1 MKRLKGY
8 RGLVIVSVAFVAMM
22 GLSVFEGTRL
32 YRRTVDY
39 ARQDLKARA
48 ELAALVLEE
57 PLRTQDFKAIRE
69 FADDCQAKDIRFR
82 VFHRNGVVFGSDGDV
97 SDLAE
102 EHACGEYR
110 ISLGINGR
118 KILLPFLGSLALA
131 GLAFLVGIA
140 GMLFV
145 FYAFYRQRA
154 KLAEMK
160 RLEKERYD
168 FVTRFTHE
176 LKTPLTG
183 IIAAADLMEGDRL
196 ADMIKSSAHRLDQ
209 LAQDLIDVYWG
220 SGISGLRGA
229 EPANQDKIRGSEPA
243 NQDRVRGAEPAN
255 QDWVTADRR
264 KFAGC

>member
-8 RGLVIVSVAFVAMM
+8 RGLVIVSVALVAMM
-22 GLSVFEGTRL
+22 GLFVFEGTRL

-39 ARQDLKARA
+39 AWQDLHARA

-57 PLRTQDFKAIRE
+57 PLRTQDFKKIRE
-69 FADDCQAKDIRFR
+69 FADDCKAKDIRFGI
-82 VFHRNGVVFGSDGDV
+82 FHHDGGNFLGVVGVDE
-97 SDLAE
+97 DLSASQD
-102 EHACGEYR
+102 CGEFR
-110 ISLGINGR
+110 IRLGINGK

-131 GLAFLVGIA
+131 GLAFLVGVA

-154 KLAEMK
+154 KLADMK

-168 FVTRFTHE
+168 FVTEFTHN

-183 IIAAADLMEGDRL
+183 IIAAADMMGGDKL

-209 LAQDLIDVYWG
+209 LAQDLINVYWG
-220 SGISGLRGA
+220 RKT
-229 EPANQDKIRGSEPA
+229 D
-243 NQDRVRGAEPAN
+243 DR
-255 QDWVTADRR
+255 
-264 KFAGC
+264 